1 MISEQEYYL
10 NYLLEA
16 IAYQT
21 FGRMA
26 AGLVYSVN

>member
-1 MISEQEYYL
+1 MYNDSYYL

-21 FGRMA
+21 FARMA
-26 AGLVYSVN
+26 YNAVK

>member
-1 MISEQEYYL
+1 MYNDSYYL

-21 FGRMA
+21 FARM
-26 AGLVYSVN
+26 VYNVIR

>member
-1 MISEQEYYL
+1 MYNDSYYL

-21 FGRMA
+21 FARM
-26 AGLVYSVN
+26 VYTVIR

>member
-1 MISEQEYYL
+1 MYNDSYYL

-21 FGRMA
+21 FARMA
-26 AGLVYSVN
+26 YTAIR